1 MGRILVHDFRHLSHS
16 SSLGE
21 TRPNRRSYISPLR
34 WVLQMKN
41 KKDTQQLATLVY
53 VLAMR
58 KEIEK
63 EVEFRYSKRIEYL
76 VNANNE
82 LMKEL
87 EHWENEII
95 TVSKE
100 SAVDI
105 EEGGDELLHEEGGGV
120 HDGDGIGYDTGQ

>member
-1 MGRILVHDFRHLSHS
+1 
-16 SSLGE
+16 
-21 TRPNRRSYISPLR
+21 
-34 WVLQMKN
+34 MKN

-53 VLAMR
+53 ILAMR

-63 EVEFRYSKRIEYL
+63 EVESRYTKRIEYL
-76 VNANNE
+76 VGANNE

-100 SAVDI
+100 SVEDY
-105 EEGGDELLHEEGGGV
+105 EEGGGV
-120 HDGDGIGYDTGQ
+120 HDGDGIEKATNETIATAE